1 MREGYEKKSQ
11 TCGRKRNKRG
21 RSSERD
27 LSDERI
33 LRVLKTDPQ
42 RGMTLLMEQYT
53 GIVWK
58 IISLHLNN
66 PEDIRECVNETFAGF
81 YFHRDKYDPGR
92 ASLPVYLSVIAR
104 RTAVSRYRRENRHL
118 TEPLGEE
125 IGADDWCGTKSG
137 ADREFSTAELRLDL
151 ERAMKEL
158 RPDEVQI
165 IRMKYYGG
173 MTMREIA
180 DSLNLPYET
189 VKKRHH
195 RSIHKMRRSL
205 LLTLIIL
212 ILLLLSACTY
222 NVLRYY
228 EIVPDL
234 PEIWGILTGDREDED
249 DTTGSVKPLI
259 IPDNRN
265 PRETSAARENSGADD
280 ETGEETVSG
289 EESVRNTVGENVS
302 GMADSGQTDI
312 VQSIPDISWVED
324 YGVVFDETAEVYTLM
339 EPVVSESTYV
349 TTTLT
354 RAAYDGNNLIAVMEI
369 AVKTGALEEAGIEI
383 IPDTGGYLSVCPR
396 FETISCGEEEWEAFW
411 TRLPED
417 KYVENMSMVTAF
429 SIGDISAPA
438 GEPLEMVLSSRQLT
452 NGLSPVPE
460 GGEISF
466 KMVPA
471 ESNDSGMYIYSVD
484 EEHMIAAR
492 PEIRDGHLIVSVN
505 PITLSGENLL
515 SSSLVYGSIAYMHG
529 EDEAVLTVTGEDGSV
544 KTGKCLLWSP
554 FSVSQYYEWDFGEAE
569 PGTYTLSIP
578 YYVFRRT
585 MPEEFCL
592 PIDFENC
599 TWDEDGEEIPG
610 GRIDVESITPV
621 DAEPGEEYITE
632 SGGRVMIPSCPDAR
646 YWTLKLRVT
655 SYDPSFPIGFICM
668 GMETALSG
676 TDDFCDAGAGFL
688 SSSPVV
694 DYGEQTAPEIAAA
707 GKEGEI
713 SGPVSGTMEFF
724 VVICTAS
731 RDPSAS
737 WLKFESQSGPDHVNY
752 CQDAGAEISFR
763 VEEQP

>member
-1 MREGYEKKSQ
+1 M
-11 TCGRKRNKRG
+11 
-21 RSSERD
+21 
-27 LSDERI
+27 
-33 LRVLKTDPQ
+33 
-42 RGMTLLMEQYT
+42 MEQYT

-137 ADREFSTAELRLDL
+137 ADREISTVDLRLDL

-234 PEIWGILTGDREDED
+234 PEIWEILTGDREDED
-249 DTTGSVKPLI
+249 DTTGYVKPLI

-265 PRETSAARENSGADD
+265 PWETSTDRENGGVDD
-280 ETGEETVSG
+280 ETREETVSG

-312 VQSIPDISWVED
+312 AQGIPDISWVED
-324 YGVVFDETAEVYTLM
+324 YGVVFDENAEVYTLM

-429 SIGDISAPA
+429 SIGDISAPG
-438 GEPLEMVLSSRQLT
+438 GEPLEMVLSSRQLA
-452 NGLSPVPE
+452 NGSSSVPE
-460 GGEISF
+460 GG
-466 KMVPA
+466 
-471 ESNDSGMYIYSVD
+471 
-484 EEHMIAAR
+484 
-492 PEIRDGHLIVSVN
+492 EIRDGHLIVSVN

-515 SSSLVYGSIAYMHG
+515 SSSLVYGSIGYMHG
-529 EDEAVLTVTGEDGSV
+529 EDEAALTVTGEGGSV

-578 YYVFRRT
+578 YYVYRRT

-599 TWDEDGEEIPG
+599 KWDGDG
-610 GRIDVESITPV
+610 D
-621 DAEPGEEYITE
+621 
-632 SGGRVMIPSCPDAR
+632 
-646 YWTLKLRVT
+646 
-655 SYDPSFPIGFICM
+655 
-668 GMETALSG
+668 
-676 TDDFCDAGAGFL
+676 
-688 SSSPVV
+688 SPF
-694 DYGEQTAPEIAAA
+694 GH
-707 GKEGEI
+707 
-713 SGPVSGTMEFF
+713 
-724 VVICTAS
+724 
-731 RDPSAS
+731 R
-737 WLKFESQSGPDHVNY
+737 
-752 CQDAGAEISFR
+752 
-763 VEEQP
+763 

>member
-1 MREGYEKKSQ
+1 M
-11 TCGRKRNKRG
+11 
-21 RSSERD
+21 
-27 LSDERI
+27 
-33 LRVLKTDPQ
+33 
-42 RGMTLLMEQYT
+42 
-53 GIVWK
+53 
-58 IISLHLNN
+58 
-66 PEDIRECVNETFAGF
+66 
-81 YFHRDKYDPGR
+81 
-92 ASLPVYLSVIAR
+92 
-104 RTAVSRYRRENRHL
+104 
-118 TEPLGEE
+118 
-125 IGADDWCGTKSG
+125 
-137 ADREFSTAELRLDL
+137 
-151 ERAMKEL
+151 
-158 RPDEVQI
+158 
-165 IRMKYYGG
+165 
-173 MTMREIA
+173 
-180 DSLNLPYET
+180 
-189 VKKRHH
+189 
-195 RSIHKMRRSL
+195 
-205 LLTLIIL
+205 
-212 ILLLLSACTY
+212 
-222 NVLRYY
+222 
-228 EIVPDL
+228 
-234 PEIWGILTGDREDED
+234 
-249 DTTGSVKPLI
+249 
-259 IPDNRN
+259 
-265 PRETSAARENSGADD
+265 
-280 ETGEETVSG
+280 
-289 EESVRNTVGENVS
+289 
-302 GMADSGQTDI
+302 
-312 VQSIPDISWVED
+312 ED
-324 YGVVFDETAEVYTLM
+324 YGVVFDENAEVYTLM

-354 RAAYDGNNLIAVMEI
+354 RAAYDGSNLIAVMEI

-429 SIGDISAPA
+429 SIGDISAPG
-438 GEPLEMVLSSRQLT
+438 GEPLEMVLSSRQLA
-452 NGLSPVPE
+452 NGSSSVPE
-460 GGEISF
+460 GG
-466 KMVPA
+466 
-471 ESNDSGMYIYSVD
+471 
-484 EEHMIAAR
+484 
-492 PEIRDGHLIVSVN
+492 EIRDGHLIVSVN

-515 SSSLVYGSIAYMHG
+515 SSSLVYGSIGYMHG
-529 EDEAVLTVTGEDGSV
+529 EDEAALTVTGEDGSV

-569 PGTYTLSIP
+569 PGTYTLLIP
-578 YYVFRRT
+578 YYVYRRT

-599 TWDEDGEEIPG
+599 TWDGGGEEIPG

-632 SGGRVMIPSCPDAR
+632 SGGRVIIPSCPDAR

-676 TDDFCDAGAGFL
+676 TDDFCDAGAGFM